1 MTDSDNL
8 ILAQAAPA
16 TGTAGQTVPGSGS
29 SISSTTE
36 VPTTPSA
43 VGQPAPQGQQGQ
55 MDLQLLL
62 PLGLL
67 VLFYFTLIRP
77 QNKKEK
83 ARQKQIKELT
93 KNDKIITKGGIY
105 GIVSAIRQEE
115 GIASIKISENVK
127 VDISLQAIEAVN
139 PQKENVK

>member
-43 VGQPAPQGQQGQ
+43 VGQPAPQGQ

-105 GIVSAIRQEE
+105 GIVSVIRQEE

-139 PQKENVK
+139 PQKENAK